1 MLKSIDILLGLSV
14 VMLLVSLVV
23 TVFTQAVTNLMQ
35 TRGRNLRDG
44 ISGLL
49 RQIHREIPL
58 EVSRKIAEAILTHPQ
73 IKSAGSRYGT
83 VIHREELTALILEL
97 AADDGA
103 NRLDPSL
110 RTYLCQ
116 LLGENGIADPV
127 KTMDKVRTL
136 TLVLES
142 AHPELSNN
150 ERYAMAFLQE
160 ASSRFLAKMNGWFD
174 QTIDRVA
181 DRFTNSTRL
190 ITFVGSLLVALIL
203 QLDTVTLVNRLS
215 ADPVL
220 RQALVEKAL
229 RIDQQNPLPEA
240 AAAAAGTAAVQPSPT
255 TPGAGGKPPLFPSLS
270 EKDRE
275 NLQTLAS
282 FDLIEIPSTVDA
294 WLKSWQEGKWEL
306 KLLGIILT
314 AMLLSLGAPFWYNA
328 LKNLIRLRSLI
339 AQKDDDQRLTRQTN
353 ASPSSNLVVAAAT
366 TPAAPV

>member
-1 MLKSIDILLGLSV
+1 
-14 VMLLVSLVV
+14 
-23 TVFTQAVTNLMQ
+23 
-35 TRGRNLRDG
+35 
-44 ISGLL
+44 
-49 RQIHREIPL
+49 
-58 EVSRKIAEAILTHPQ
+58 
-73 IKSAGSRYGT
+73 
-83 VIHREELTALILEL
+83 LTALILEL

-103 NRLDPSL
+103 NRLDASL

-116 LLGENGIADPV
+116 LLQKNGIADPV
-127 KTMDKVRTL
+127 KTMDNVRAL
-136 TLVLES
+136 TLMLES

-181 DRFTNSTRL
+181 DRFTNSTRI

-220 RQALVEKAL
+220 RQALVEKAVQ
-229 RIDQQNPLPEA
+229 INQEKPVSTEAPPVAAGA
-240 AAAAAGTAAVQPSPT
+240 AAAQSSPT
-255 TPGAGGKPPLFPSLS
+255 TSGAGGKPPLIPSLS

-282 FDLIEIPSTVDA
+282 FDLIEIPSTLDA
-294 WLKSWQEGKWEL
+294 WLKSWQDGKWEL

-339 AQKDDDQRLTRQTN
+339 AQKDDDQRLTRQT
-353 ASPSSNLVVAAAT
+353 SQSSNPSGTAT
-366 TPAAPV
+366 STSAPPSLIMGERGDLTSVG

>member
-1 MLKSIDILLGLSV
+1 
-14 VMLLVSLVV
+14 MLLVSLVV
-23 TVFTQAVTNLMQ
+23 TVFTQAITNLMQ

-44 ISGLL
+44 IAGLL
-49 RQIHREIPL
+49 RQIHREIPP
-58 EVSRKIAEAILTHPQ
+58 EVSRKIAESILTHPQ

-103 NRLDPSL
+103 NRLDASL

-116 LLGENGIADPV
+116 LLQKNGIADPV
-127 KTMDKVRTL
+127 KTMDNVRAL
-136 TLVLES
+136 TLMLES

-181 DRFTNSTRL
+181 DRFTNSTRI

-220 RQALVEKAL
+220 RQALVEKAVQ
-229 RIDQQNPLPEA
+229 INQEKPVSTEAPPVAAGA
-240 AAAAAGTAAVQPSPT
+240 AAAQSSPT
-255 TPGAGGKPPLFPSLS
+255 TSGAGGKPPLIPSLS

-282 FDLIEIPSTVDA
+282 FDLIEIPSTLDA
-294 WLKSWQEGKWEL
+294 WLKSWQDGKWEL

-339 AQKDDDQRLTRQTN
+339 AQKDDDQRLTRQT
-353 ASPSSNLVVAAAT
+353 SQSSNPSGTAT
-366 TPAAPV
+366 STSAPPSLIMGERGDLTSVG